1 MADEPE
7 SRLPEKDA
15 PRAKTTETDRMVPL
29 GELSAPLRRLLEE
42 TPRKEWYRIKAV
54 RASYQETVDLVM
66 IVNALEHL
74 LKVTP
79 DRALRRVMDRQVE
92 EGAFYAAFRGIRDG
106 VLALREKCMAL
117 AAISGVEIKAWS
129 DRRGRRFTPNPLKGV
144 DHGPNG
150 ARPLGAPATPSEG
163 HPKVQERER
172 KAS

>member
-7 SRLPEKDA
+7 SKLPAKDA
-15 PRAKTTETDRMVPL
+15 PSTKPPGVERLVPL
-29 GELSAPLRRLLEE
+29 GELSAALRRLLEE

-54 RASYQETVDLVM
+54 RASYQETVDLVV

-92 EGAFYAAFRGIRDG
+92 EGTFYSAFRGIRDG
-106 VLALREKCMAL
+106 VLALKEKCMAL
-117 AAISGVEIKAWS
+117 AAISGVEVKAWS
-129 DRRGRRFTPNPLKGV
+129 DGRGRRRLTPNPLKGAH
-144 DHGPNG
+144 HGPI
-150 ARPLGAPATPSEG
+150 GAPAAEEKG
-163 HPKVQERER
+163 R